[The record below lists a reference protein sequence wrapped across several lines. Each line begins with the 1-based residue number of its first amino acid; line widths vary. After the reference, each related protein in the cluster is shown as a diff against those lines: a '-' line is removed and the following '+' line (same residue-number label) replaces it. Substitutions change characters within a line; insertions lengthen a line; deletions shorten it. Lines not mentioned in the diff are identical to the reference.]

1 MESQILSQLG
11 MNAVDP
17 GIWVILTLAAWLF
30 ILILLIVVI
39 VQGSKIKK
47 LGKRLDRLCQGKNG
61 DSLEKELGKIIQ
73 DNEYLMNATS
83 EHKSNIKN
91 IYKRLEKTY
100 QKMALHRYD
109 AYHNMGGELS
119 FVVCMLDEN
128 DNGFLI
134 NSVHSNDGCYSF
146 AKEIRQGSCDIELGT
161 EESKAL
167 DQAMKVKLPL

>member
-11 MNAVDP
+11 MNTIDP
-17 GIWVILTLAAWLF
+17 GIWVVLTLASWLF
-30 ILILLIVVI
+30 ILILLIVDI
-39 VQGSKIKK
+39 VQGKKISK
-47 LGKRLDRLCQGKNG
+47 LRKRLEALCQGKNG
-61 DSLEKELGKIIQ
+61 ESLEKELGKIIK

-100 QKMALHRYD
+100 QKMALIRYD
-109 AYHNMGGELS
+109 AYHNMGGQLS

-134 NSVHSNDGCYSF
+134 NSVHNSEGCYSF
-146 AKEIRQGSCDIELGT
+146 AKEIKQGSCDIELGT
-161 EESKAL
+161 EEAKAL
-167 DQAMKVKLPL
+167 EQAMKVKLPM

>member
-11 MNAVDP
+11 MNAMDP
-17 GIWVILTLAAWLF
+17 GIWVILTLASWLF

-39 VQGSKIKK
+39 VQGNKISK
-47 LGKRLDRLCQGKNG
+47 LRKRLDKLCQGKNG
-61 DSLEKELGKIIQ
+61 ESLERELGKIIK

-100 QKMALHRYD
+100 QKMAMIRYD
-109 AYHNMGGELS
+109 AYHNMGGQLS
-119 FVVCMLDEN
+119 FVLCMLDEN

-134 NSVHSNDGCYSF
+134 NSVHNNEGCYSF
-146 AKEIRQGSCDIELGT
+146 AKEVHQGTVDLELGT
-161 EESKAL
+161 EEAKAL
-167 DQAMKVKLPL
+167 EQAMKVKLPM